1 MKEWEKELYMYRL
14 SPAPPKVKDL
24 QEYIDLYLSE
34 EDKKYF
40 EWFLHYYEPI
50 LNTTAMGI
58 VQRYA
63 MQGHFEDIKE
73 VCILGLLQ
81 ALDKYSIDCGT
92 PFLTYKTRI
101 MWDEVHR
108 YIRTMRTGLTVPSD
122 SEYKKVRKAMRLY
135 SIYKKDPNALKK
147 ISKAIGVKE
156 DTASQILQGA
166 LRNQQFVDFC
176 RQYADDDG
184 EESCEEICGDDTY
197 EPLRTLAQKEL
208 TETLFSAYNALS
220 YKEQEVIRIRTG
232 VCPDCHRVQNR
243 KYKSPTFYE
252 TAITIGLSSAEAAEK
267 IYREGNRKM
276 RGILASSF
284 SGRKQLIFYGD
295 YVWN

>member
-34 EDKKYF
+34 EDEKYF

-166 LRNQQFVDFC
+166 LRNQQFVDFY

-184 EESCEEICGDDTY
+184 EESREEICGDDTY
-197 EPLRTLAQKEL
+197 EPLRTPVQKEL

-284 SGRKQLIFYGD
+284 SGRK
-295 YVWN
+295 